1 MDASKEKSDAI
12 GAPISPNRTRGESI
26 SAGKISDGIQADH
39 AGESGD
45 GLKRHLGNRQIQ
57 LIAIGGSIGTATF
70 VSISNGL
77 RAGGPGS
84 LFIAYVLY
92 SCVIFLVNN
101 CMAEMAIFQP
111 VTGAFIRMA
120 GKWVD
125 ESLGFMV
132 GWNFF
137 LYEALLIPFEISAL
151 TLVLSFWRD
160 DIPVAAVVS
169 VCIIL
174 YL

>member
-1 MDASKEKSDAI
+1 MGSSKEKGDAI
-12 GAPISPNRTRGESI
+12 DKPLAYSETREESVHVGEI
-26 SAGKISDGIQADH
+26 TD
-39 AGESGD
+39 SGD
-45 GLKRHLGNRQIQ
+45 QLKRHLGNRQIQ

-77 RAGGPGS
+77 VAGGPGS
-84 LFIAYVLY
+84 LFLAYTIY
-92 SCVIFLVNN
+92 ACVMGLVNN
-101 CMAEMAIFQP
+101 CMAEMAVLQP

-125 ESLGFMV
+125 ESFGFMA

-151 TLVLSFWRD
+151 TQVLSFWRD
-160 DIPVAAVVS
+160 DIPVAAVIA
-169 VCIIL
+169 VCLFL